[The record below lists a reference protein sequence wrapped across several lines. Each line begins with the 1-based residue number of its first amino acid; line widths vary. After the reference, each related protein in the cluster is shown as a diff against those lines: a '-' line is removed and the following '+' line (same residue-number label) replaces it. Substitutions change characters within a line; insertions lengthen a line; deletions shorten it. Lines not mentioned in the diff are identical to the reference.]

1 MTRHKSDWQQTYTRT
16 KHLRET
22 HAYPVE
28 RASAGSE
35 HAIVSTL
42 RSSALPYGACATR
55 ESFGALSDEDAA
67 NDDDDDEADKGP
79 LAEG

>member
-1 MTRHKSDWQQTYTRT
+1 MH
-16 KHLRET
+16 ET
-22 HAYPVE
+22 FETQSYPVE

-42 RSSALPYGACATR
+42 RSSVLPYGACATR
-55 ESFGALSDEDAA
+55 ESLGALSDEDAA
-67 NDDDDDEADKGP
+67 DDDDDEADKGP

>member
-1 MTRHKSDWQQTYTRT
+1 MHTHTHETSERERERE
-16 KHLRET
+16 RET

-42 RSSALPYGACATR
+42 SSSALPYGACATR
-55 ESFGALSDEDAA
+55 ESFGTLSDDDE
-67 NDDDDDEADKGP
+67 DDDEDEADKGP
-79 LAEG
+79 LVDGG